1 MANPTNPFA
10 ELEETFERMQE
21 DFEERARGWN
31 GERFGLAT
39 PSTVRVDLKDEEETY
54 VLTAE
59 LPGFEKDDVD
69 VRITDR
75 TLHLSAERE
84 TESESEVE
92 EDGEYIRKERH
103 QAAVSRSIQ
112 LPKSVDR
119 SESTASFSNGILT
132 VHLPKTEPSVDGK
145 EIEVQ

>member
-1 MANPTNPFA
+1 MATPTNPFA
-10 ELEETFERMQE
+10 ELEQAFERMQE

-31 GERFGLAT
+31 GERFGLAS
-39 PSTVRVDLKDEEETY
+39 PSTIRVDLKDEAESY

-59 LPGFEKDDVD
+59 LPGFEKDDIE
-69 VRITDR
+69 VRVTDR

-84 TESESEVE
+84 TEAESDIE
-92 EDGEYIRKERH
+92 EGGEFIRKERH
-103 QAAVSRSIQ
+103 KTAVSRSIQ
-112 LPKSVDR
+112 LPESVDR

-132 VHLPKTEPSVDGK
+132 VHLPKTEPIVQGS